1 LKVIFY
7 TKNFNKEIK
16 EKVDIVLSPEFYW
29 IKKLDID
36 VSLKEAKKIARNIFK
51 VDEKEYF
58 FDAFKIDNKIFVLA
72 LKNKLDIKIDKK
84 YINSIRI
91 AQIEFYSFN
100 CIKTDKCLIKKIDD
114 ILFCFPV
121 KNENCSLLDEIL
133 KNIKLS
139 KYTFNVFNNLN
150 IRKNILFY
158 LFSSLIIFNL
168 IFLIE
173 GIVYKNELKIIK
185 KEKLALKNYNLP
197 LNMYQLNA
205 IYETLNNEDKKINEI
220 KKVLQFLSLNF
231 TQFKLKEI
239 DFDGNIFTIT
249 VNTDKNL
256 DNYFKHFHI
265 ITSGI
270 KNKNYIVKFKL

>member
-1 LKVIFY
+1 MKVIFY